1 MWIGLPKLKHRNFTV
16 SLQVL
21 LDPSVAC
28 SSEQLDDSAGSI
40 WLLIWALVSS
50 GLRISVV
57 SVHCWTSGHNCI
69 VGYDMCLSS
78 CFGNEHFWHFLPHE
92 PIPYLA
98 VAAVIHR
105 HTFLINIIVVLV
117 CWSRRITWY
126 LLLIEKADDHM
137 LDSTNA
143 WCVQSEERFFYG
155 LCEFYS
161 WSTILCRRLMR
172 LFLSWIRLARIHT
185 KIAP

>member
-1 MWIGLPKLKHRNFTV
+1 MPVPPTQYPTSIRQTFFKRYWIAVLKGKVQNWMWIGLPKLKHRNFTV

-50 GLRISVV
+50 GLRISFV

-98 VAAVIHR
+98 VAAVILLDQ
-105 HTFLINIIVVLV
+105 HTNTTIILIRKV
-117 CWSRRITWY
+117 WRWIT
-126 LLLIEKADDHM
+126 AA
-137 LDSTNA
+137 T
-143 WCVQSEERFFYG
+143 
-155 LCEFYS
+155 
-161 WSTILCRRLMR
+161 
-172 LFLSWIRLARIHT
+172 AR
-185 KIAP
+185 